1 MNCKVSASDT
11 GIIISRYLKGE
22 GVISLAKEFNVGRQA
37 IYHILWNAKVAMRRR
52 VEVWTCVNCG
62 LDYDATV
69 KLQKYGIRVC
79 CRECGQEYNKKQE
92 VDKAS
97 HPAPDKLSMA

>member
-1 MNCKVSASDT
+1 MNCKLNDKCNE
-11 GIIISRYLKGE
+11 IIISRYLKGE

-37 IYHILWNAKVAMRRR
+37 IYHILWNAKVPMRRK

-69 KLQKYGIRVC
+69 KLQKYGERVC
-79 CRECGQEYNKKQE
+79 CRECGLEYTKKQE
-92 VDKAS
+92 IINAQ
-97 HPAPDKLSMA
+97 AQR